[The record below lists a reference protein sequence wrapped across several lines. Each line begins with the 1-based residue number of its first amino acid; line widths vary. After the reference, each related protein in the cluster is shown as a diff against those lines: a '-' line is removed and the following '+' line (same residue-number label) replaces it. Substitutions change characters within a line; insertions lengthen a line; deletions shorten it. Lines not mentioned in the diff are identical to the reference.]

1 MNNAGNTSQKR
12 RITMVV
18 SNDLLTDQRVQ
29 RSCDTLFEAGYDV
42 TLVGRAWPDNT
53 PLKKKYKTCKM
64 RLLFKRRV
72 LFYAELN
79 VRLFLKLLFSRAD
92 LFYANDTDT
101 LLSVAFAARLRR
113 KPFVFDGHELFPDVP
128 ELVDKPMVRKV
139 WQCVERS
146 FIPKSAVRITVN
158 QGVAYEYERRY
169 GVSFGVVR
177 NLSSILDSEVSAH
190 PTSPEFDFHDSKV
203 LLYQGAVNKGRC
215 VKELID
221 AMEYLPDCRLVVV
234 GSGDIKD
241 EMQRYAGGKSY
252 AGRISFTGRMMPDD
266 LRRLTSQAALGFC
279 IMQNM
284 GLNYYL
290 SLPNRISDY
299 AVAGIPVLASDFP
312 EIRRVVEE
320 YGLGTLVA
328 EDTVANPQGL
338 ASVVRATLAQWQS
351 MAGEERSARFA
362 RAKAELTWESEKKL
376 LVGYV
381 DKAIGCRH

>member
-42 TLVGRAWPDNT
+42 TLIGRAWPDNT

-64 RLLFKRRV
+64 RLLFKRGAS
-72 LFYAELN
+72 FYAELN
-79 VRLFLKLLFSRAD
+79 VRLFLKLLFSNAD

-101 LLSVAFAARLRR
+101 LLAVALAARLRR

-139 WQCVERS
+139 WQCVERR
-146 FIPKSAVRITVN
+146 FIAKAAVRITVN
-158 QGVAYEYERRY
+158 QGVADEYERRY

-177 NLSSILDSEVSAH
+177 NLSSILDSEASVS

-328 EDTVANPQGL
+328 ENTVANPQGL